1 MLRSRSMQ
9 NHSAVNRAAT
19 IAEVSSR
26 AGVSK
31 ATVSRVM
38 NGITS
43 KVSSATRQRVLE
55 VVGELGYRPSR
66 AGSTLRNGRSNVI
79 AVLVP
84 DPANAYHAAV
94 ATSIEQ
100 ELRQQ
105 GKVML
110 LGNTH
115 EDPLVQDELLREMRS
130 MLVAGIVLLGAVAS
144 PMLAECVAAGLP
156 VVFVN
161 RRSPVA
167 GRAPYVGI
175 DNEQA
180 GWRVAR
186 HFARRRHREIAVL
199 HGPLTSTATRDRVE
213 GFTAAIAALL
223 PEATVQT
230 CLISGDRKRS
240 GYAIMN
246 RILRAGNPPD
256 ALFCMTDEIAYGAGK
271 CCLEHG
277 FRLPDQLEI
286 FGFDGNPLNEY
297 VAPWLSTVSVPYRK
311 FGSAVTEVLRQL
323 WSPTFS
329 GGPPDVV
336 LSFRILLTGR
346 S

>member
-1 MLRSRSMQ
+1 MQDRSPVSR
-9 NHSAVNRAAT
+9 VAT

-43 KVSSATRQRVLE
+43 KVSAGTRKRVLE

-66 AGSTLRNGRSNVI
+66 AGSTLRQGRSNIV

-94 ATSIEQ
+94 ATSVEQ

-115 EDPLVQDELLREMRS
+115 EDPRVQDELLREMRA

-144 PMLAECVAAGLP
+144 PMLEECVAAGLP

-161 RRSPVA
+161 RRSPLA
-167 GRAPYVGI
+167 DSAPYVGI
-175 DNEQA
+175 DNEKA
-180 GWRVAR
+180 GWAVAR
-186 HFARRRHREIAVL
+186 HFARRRHRQIAVL
-199 HGPLTSTATRDRVE
+199 HGPLTSAATRGRVE
-213 GFTAAIAALL
+213 GFTAAVAALL
-223 PEATVQT
+223 PEATVQAR
-230 CLISGDRKRS
+230 LVSLDRQRS

-246 RILRAGNPPD
+246 RILRDGTPPD
-256 ALFCMTDEIAYGAGK
+256 ALFCTTDEIAYGAGK
-271 CCLEHG
+271 RCLEHG
-277 FRLPDQLEI
+277 LRLPDQLEI

-297 VAPWLSTVSVPYRK
+297 VAPWLSTVSVPYRN
-311 FGSAVTEVLRQL
+311 FGPAVTEVLRQL
-323 WSPTFS
+323 WSPPS
-329 GGPPDVV
+329 GSDGAPEVILP
-336 LSFRILLTGR
+336 FRALLAGKA
-346 S
+346 

>member
-1 MLRSRSMQ
+1 MQDRSHVSR
-9 NHSAVNRAAT
+9 VAT

-43 KVSSATRQRVLE
+43 KVSGDTRQRVLE

-66 AGSTLRNGRSNVI
+66 AGSTLRQGRSNIV

-94 ATSIEQ
+94 ATSVEQ

-115 EDPLVQDELLREMRS
+115 EDPRVQDELLREMRA

-144 PMLAECVAAGLP
+144 PMLEECVAAGLP

-167 GRAPYVGI
+167 DSAPYVGI
-175 DNEQA
+175 DNEKA
-180 GWRVAR
+180 GWAVAR
-186 HFARRRHREIAVL
+186 HFARRHRQIAVL
-199 HGPLTSTATRDRVE
+199 HGPLTSAATRDRVQ
-213 GFTAAIAALL
+213 GFTAAAAILL

-230 CLISGDRKRS
+230 RLVSLDRKRS
-240 GYAIMN
+240 GYAIMSKVLQN
-246 RILRAGNPPD
+246 GNPPD
-256 ALFCMTDEIAYGAGK
+256 ALFCTTDEIAYGAGK
-271 CCLEHG
+271 RCLEHG
-277 FRLPDQLEI
+277 LRLPDQLEI

-297 VAPWLSTVSVPYRK
+297 VAPWLSTVSVPYRN
-311 FGSAVTEVLRQL
+311 FGRAVAEVLRQL
-323 WSPTFS
+323 WSPPL
-329 GGPPDVV
+329 GGRSPPEVI
-336 LSFRILLTGR
+336 LPFRILLAAK